1 ADTGLAVQ
9 TSAALPLAAEPTAAA
24 LDLVLEAVATRF
36 TRGSLVALLR
46 SPHFA
51 FTDGSAFGEA
61 TVDKGGLVRRAAV
74 SALDRALS
82 EARYL
87 GDPEALAA
95 LAAEWRNDRSRQ
107 ALQTGLT
114 IARELAPLGE
124 RRHASEQLETLA
136 QFWSAHLRPLAD
148 D

>member
-61 TVDKGGLVRRAAV
+61 TVDKGGLVIRAAV

-87 GDPEALAA
+87 GDPEALASIA
-95 LAAEWRNDRSRQ
+95 SEWRQHSSPVRLRSVP
-107 ALQTGLT
+107 ALD
-114 IARELAPLGE
+114 A
-124 RRHASEQLETLA
+124 
-136 QFWSAHLRPLAD
+136 
-148 D
+148 